1 MPRTNLDTYAAP
13 KRPATDYPKAL
24 ILERINSLG
33 KNADDMSKAL
43 GISRNTWFTRL
54 RQNTELW
61 TFGELIRACQFL
73 GVEPDDLRAAIRYR
87 V

>member
-1 MPRTNLDTYAAP
+1 MPRTHLDKFSR
-13 KRPATDYPKAL
+13 KRPPADYPKAL

-54 RQNTELW
+54 RQNTEQW
-61 TFGELIRACQFL
+61 PFGQLITACQYL
-73 GVEPDDLRAAIRYR
+73 GVEPDDLRQAIRYS